1 MGSRRTSAL
10 SAFGNGRSSN
20 GNNVSGRSRP
30 SGCSYL
36 SNVRPENRSTLCSV
50 MAQLAEEMP
59 PSFVTTLKSRAVSE
73 SCNVKFTC
81 VVTGHPVPQITWYK
95 DDKQMDRYCGLP
107 KYEIFY
113 NGQNHSLHIYNCTMD
128 DAAIYQASAI
138 NSKGIVSCSGVLEVG
153 EMNEFKIHQRYFAKL
168 KQKVENKCR
177 ETQGKENL
185 EPLRT
190 ISPDRTQRKRRS
202 TMEAFVSMPSPIED
216 GGSEEIH
223 QAEGL
228 ETECMLQKGT
238 VEEVYNNSNT
248 DIKEAVCAKTTGHIN
263 NDPGNKSRTYAYD
276 PDHKSFTSQQPKS
289 PFVMKKIKISDSA
302 TPVKPESFGGGK
314 MMEDNTSSAA
324 AVCTKTVRASRN
336 SDEVM
341 EVESSVSPSLINT
354 NSKNIKGEHG
364 ILAKE
369 EGLFIKKPSKDVNMF
384 NKRKVPSQREIV
396 PTSEISVPASPSTTV
411 SEKEGKKIAKHTNE
425 GSYKETEKCLEKQKQ
440 VPHFV
445 PAQNKSSNK
454 SRLLSITK
462 EDTDKTGPVGTLD
475 TDLKSNTS
483 LDGSGF
489 REPVD
494 TPCDTG
500 AVSLQCPHEC
510 VESLLP
516 EKETSPCQKKES
528 ASQPAVPS
536 EVTKADADMN
546 WNDAPVSL
554 KLPLNQHNIYSELPQ
569 KTDDILTSPLSSSP
583 QTITDETSQATSD
596 DSRKPNGTCSAIFTR
611 LQKSAHE
618 IPSCSGSIP
627 QCNVA
632 VTQQSQVDT
641 AIKTFDGTEIQEEK
655 LKVSEVGKFK
665 VQTVKGTRSEKILE
679 VETSCLHEKAN
690 SQKTKDVGKKDS
702 GEKSAQSPIA
712 DAKKTQSTHCEDLKE
727 GRLEIATRKQLP
739 ENTNAPKDT
748 MTFTKIPKTES
759 KVISIAELLRSQIKA
774 LELTQDNPVS
784 NVSVPCKLTKDPLIK
799 DKEVCQQA
807 RDESKKRTPEV
818 NTIKTKNEPE
828 TSTVRVPETNL
839 KETLMKVYQQLNE
852 KEQEHVLTSNE
863 TSTTVQTLYTPVVV
877 PSTFFKET
885 HTASDI
891 NMIHGRVD
899 KTNEDV
905 MDTSQ
910 ETVVPL
916 KDYSITSWSGS
927 KNVNNSPHSLPS
939 ENGFIKEIQSISNPP
954 ETSLQKS
961 GSVITAAHTENN
973 IQKEQ
978 VTVVEHTR
986 GGTVPDPNMATS
998 ISQKQLN
1005 DKLERVSEQCKMEKR
1020 IANSFQTLQ
1029 AYHQS
1034 EHEFSL
1040 TRQVKDILPTGQES
1054 LVVKDGMRPDPFNIL
1069 TPEFTPLLKKIDFI
1083 SPIPSATPQ
1092 ELASGA
1098 RRKIPTSNAKTE
1110 EAQESTSPTNGQTQ
1124 KRETPG
1130 QSSKLPA
1137 SSVSPSLS
1145 QRSPLLRPA
1154 EEQTSVEERQSPL
1167 LTRRKMASETQIQTQ
1182 LRTEKIPT
1190 EGKPTEKDKHNPF
1203 KAPQVIRKIRAEVF
1217 ADGSGHLKLWCQFFN
1232 VLSDS
1237 NIKWYKDEEEIAQV
1251 KKIAGD
1257 ETQVNLAIVQASCK
1271 DSGVYGCSITNE
1283 YGSDTT
1289 DFLLSADILAGM
1301 SLREDLG
1308 VGEEIEMTPLIF
1320 NKGLADSGIWGNKFF
1335 GRIIMTE
1342 SQIGASC
1349 SSKIWRAKVIYGLE
1363 PVFES
1368 GNTCIIKTRSPITY
1382 AGKEES
1388 SLIERN
1394 QHIMKQECRNQNLA
1408 REYCKIFSAEAR
1420 VIENFGPPLEISPV
1434 YLMYRPANPVP
1445 YATVETDLLGVYK
1458 KYSVLDDT
1466 GRINVK
1472 TGSEVEQKCCALQHW
1487 IFQWTSGNLL
1497 LTRLEGVD
1505 TKITNVGVS
1514 VKSTGHQGLSVEG
1527 NPKVFDQFV
1536 LQHKCNYFCGLLGLR
1551 SLKVMD
1557 SLSTP
1562 TKPKGSKS
1570 PLLQRKKAVPSSS
1583 PQTSRKAA
1591 VSPRMPRKAEPEGNK
1606 SSSTQKD
1613 PDAPKVVKAVQT

>member
-1 MGSRRTSAL
+1 
-10 SAFGNGRSSN
+10 
-20 GNNVSGRSRP
+20 
-30 SGCSYL
+30 
-36 SNVRPENRSTLCSV
+36 
-50 MAQLAEEMP
+50 
-59 PSFVTTLKSRAVSE
+59 
-73 SCNVKFTC
+73 
-81 VVTGHPVPQITWYK
+81 
-95 DDKQMDRYCGLP
+95 
-107 KYEIFY
+107 
-113 NGQNHSLHIYNCTMD
+113 
-128 DAAIYQASAI
+128 
-138 NSKGIVSCSGVLEVG
+138 
-153 EMNEFKIHQRYFAKL
+153 
-168 KQKVENKCR
+168 
-177 ETQGKENL
+177 
-185 EPLRT
+185 
-190 ISPDRTQRKRRS
+190 
-202 TMEAFVSMPSPIED
+202 
-216 GGSEEIH
+216 
-223 QAEGL
+223 
-228 ETECMLQKGT
+228 
-238 VEEVYNNSNT
+238 
-248 DIKEAVCAKTTGHIN
+248 
-263 NDPGNKSRTYAYD
+263 
-276 PDHKSFTSQQPKS
+276 
-289 PFVMKKIKISDSA
+289 
-302 TPVKPESFGGGK
+302 
-314 MMEDNTSSAA
+314 
-324 AVCTKTVRASRN
+324 
-336 SDEVM
+336 
-341 EVESSVSPSLINT
+341 
-354 NSKNIKGEHG
+354 
-364 ILAKE
+364 
-369 EGLFIKKPSKDVNMF
+369 
-384 NKRKVPSQREIV
+384 
-396 PTSEISVPASPSTTV
+396 
-411 SEKEGKKIAKHTNE
+411 
-425 GSYKETEKCLEKQKQ
+425 
-440 VPHFV
+440 
-445 PAQNKSSNK
+445 
-454 SRLLSITK
+454 
-462 EDTDKTGPVGTLD
+462 
-475 TDLKSNTS
+475 
-483 LDGSGF
+483 
-489 REPVD
+489 
-494 TPCDTG
+494 
-500 AVSLQCPHEC
+500 
-510 VESLLP
+510 
-516 EKETSPCQKKES
+516 
-528 ASQPAVPS
+528 
-536 EVTKADADMN
+536 
-546 WNDAPVSL
+546 
-554 KLPLNQHNIYSELPQ
+554 
-569 KTDDILTSPLSSSP
+569 
-583 QTITDETSQATSD
+583 
-596 DSRKPNGTCSAIFTR
+596 
-611 LQKSAHE
+611 
-618 IPSCSGSIP
+618 
-627 QCNVA
+627 
-632 VTQQSQVDT
+632 
-641 AIKTFDGTEIQEEK
+641 
-655 LKVSEVGKFK
+655 
-665 VQTVKGTRSEKILE
+665 
-679 VETSCLHEKAN
+679 
-690 SQKTKDVGKKDS
+690 
-702 GEKSAQSPIA
+702 
-712 DAKKTQSTHCEDLKE
+712 
-727 GRLEIATRKQLP
+727 
-739 ENTNAPKDT
+739 
-748 MTFTKIPKTES
+748 
-759 KVISIAELLRSQIKA
+759 
-774 LELTQDNPVS
+774 
-784 NVSVPCKLTKDPLIK
+784 
-799 DKEVCQQA
+799 
-807 RDESKKRTPEV
+807 
-818 NTIKTKNEPE
+818 
-828 TSTVRVPETNL
+828 
-839 KETLMKVYQQLNE
+839 
-852 KEQEHVLTSNE
+852 
-863 TSTTVQTLYTPVVV
+863 
-877 PSTFFKET
+877 
-885 HTASDI
+885 
-891 NMIHGRVD
+891 
-899 KTNEDV
+899 
-905 MDTSQ
+905 
-910 ETVVPL
+910 
-916 KDYSITSWSGS
+916 
-927 KNVNNSPHSLPS
+927 
-939 ENGFIKEIQSISNPP
+939 
-954 ETSLQKS
+954 
-961 GSVITAAHTENN
+961 
-973 IQKEQ
+973 
-978 VTVVEHTR
+978 
-986 GGTVPDPNMATS
+986 MATS
-998 ISQKQLN
+998 VSQKQLN
-1005 DKLERVSEQCKMEKR
+1005 DKLERVSEQYKMEKP
-1020 IANSFQTLQ
+1020 IDNSFQTLQ

-1182 LRTEKIPT
+1182 LCTEKIPT

-1237 NIKWYKDEEEIAQV
+1237 NVKWYKDEEEIAQV

-1342 SQIGASC
+1342 SQVGASC

-1527 NPKVFDQFV
+1527 NPEVFDQFV

-1613 PDAPKVVKAVQT
+1613 SEAPKVVKVVQT

>member
-1 MGSRRTSAL
+1 MGSRRTAAL

-73 SCNVKFTC
+73 SCNVKFAC

-107 KYEIFY
+107 KYEIFH

-168 KQKVENKCR
+168 KQKVENKCK

-202 TMEAFVSMPSPIED
+202 TTEAFVSTPSPTENE
-216 GGSEEIH
+216 GSEEIH

-228 ETECMLQKGT
+228 KTECMLQKGT
-238 VEEVYNNSNT
+238 VEEVYKNSNP
-248 DIKEAVCAKTTGHIN
+248 DIKEAMCAKTTGHIN
-263 NDPGNKSRTYAYD
+263 NDPGNKSRTYMYD
-276 PDHKSFTSQQPKS
+276 PDHKIFTSQQPKS

-302 TPVKPESFGGGK
+302 TPVKPEGFGERK
-314 MMEDNTSSAA
+314 MMEDDTSSA
-324 AVCTKTVRASRN
+324 VPICTKTVQAGRN
-336 SDEVM
+336 SEEVM
-341 EVESSVSPSLINT
+341 EVESIVSSSLTNT
-354 NSKNIKGEHG
+354 NSKNIKGERG

-369 EGLFIKKPSKDVNMF
+369 DGLFIKNLSKDGNMF
-384 NKRKVPSQREIV
+384 NKRKVPSQQEIV
-396 PTSEISVPASPSTTV
+396 PTSEFSIPASPSPTV

-440 VPHFV
+440 VPHIV

-454 SRLLSITK
+454 SRLLSISK
-462 EDTDKTGPVGTLD
+462 EDTDKTGPVATLD
-475 TDLKSNTS
+475 TNVKSNTS

-489 REPVD
+489 RELVD

-500 AVSLQCPHEC
+500 AVSLQCPCEWA
-510 VESLLP
+510 ESLLP

-528 ASQPAVPS
+528 QPAVPS
-536 EVTKADADMN
+536 EVTKSDADMN
-546 WNDAPVSL
+546 WNDAPVGL
-554 KLPLNQHNIYSELPQ
+554 KLPLNQNNIYSELPQ
-569 KTDDILTSPLSSSP
+569 KTDDMLTSPLSSSP
-583 QTITDETSQATSD
+583 QTITDEIPQDASD
-596 DSRKPNGTCSAIFTR
+596 ASRKPNGSCSPIFTR

-618 IPSCSGSIP
+618 IPSCSESIP

-655 LKVSEVGKFK
+655 LKVGKVGKFK
-665 VQTVKGTRSEKILE
+665 VQTVRGTRTEKILE
-679 VETSCLHEKAN
+679 VETSSLHEKAN
-690 SQKTKDVGKKDS
+690 SQKTKDVGKK
-702 GEKSAQSPIA
+702 EKAAQSRIV
-712 DAKKTQSTHCEDLKE
+712 DAKKSQSTHCEDSKE
-727 GRLEIATRKQLP
+727 GQLEIATRKQLP
-739 ENTNAPKDT
+739 ENTNTPKDT

-759 KVISIAELLRSQIKA
+759 KVISVSELLRSQIKA
-774 LELTQDNPVS
+774 LKLTQDNPVS
-784 NVSVPCKLTKDPLIK
+784 NMPVPSKLTKDPLIK
-799 DKEVCQQA
+799 DKNVYQQA
-807 RDESKKRTPEV
+807 REESKKCKPEV
-818 NTIKTKNEPE
+818 ETIKTKNETE
-828 TSTVRVPETNL
+828 TTTDRVPETNL

-863 TSTTVQTLYTPVVV
+863 TSTTIQTLYTPVVV

-885 HTASDI
+885 HTATDI
-891 NMIHGRVD
+891 NMIHGRVN
-899 KTNEDV
+899 KSNEDV

-916 KDYSITSWSGS
+916 KDYSIISWSES
-927 KNVNNSPHSLPS
+927 KNVNSCPLSLPS
-939 ENGFIKEIQSISNPP
+939 EDGFIKEIQSISNPP
-954 ETSLQKS
+954 ETNLQKS
-961 GSVITAAHTENN
+961 GSLITAEHMENN

-978 VTVVEHTR
+978 GTVVEHTS
-986 GGTVPDPNMATS
+986 GGTVQVPNMATP

-1005 DKLERVSEQCKMEKR
+1005 DKLERVSEQYKIEKP
-1020 IANSFQTLQ
+1020 ISNSFQTLQ

-1040 TRQVKDILPTGQES
+1040 NRQVKDILPTEQES
-1054 LVVKDGMRPDPFNIL
+1054 LVVKEGMRPDPFNIL
-1069 TPEFTPLLKKIDFI
+1069 TPEFTPLLKQIDVI

-1110 EAQESTSPTNGQTQ
+1110 EAQESTSPTNSQTQ
-1124 KRETPG
+1124 KREMPG
-1130 QSSKLPA
+1130 HSSKLSA

-1145 QRSPLLRPA
+1145 RRSPLLHPA

-1167 LTRRKMASETQIQTQ
+1167 LTRKKMASETQIQTQ
-1182 LRTEKIPT
+1182 RCTEKILT

-1203 KAPQVIRKIRAEVF
+1203 KAPQVIRKIRAEAF
-1217 ADGSGHLKLWCQFFN
+1217 ADGSGHLRLWCQFFN

-1251 KKIAGD
+1251 KKNAGD

-1308 VGEEIEMTPLIF
+1308 VGEEIEMTPLMF

-1335 GRIIMTE
+1335 GRIIMME
-1342 SQIGASC
+1342 SQIGDSC
-1349 SSKIWRAKVIYGLE
+1349 SNKIWRAKVIYGLE

-1368 GNTCIIKTRSPITY
+1368 GNTCIIKIRSPITY

-1388 SLIERN
+1388 LLIERN

-1420 VIENFGPPLEISPV
+1420 VIENFGPPLEIIPV

-1445 YATVETDLLGVYK
+1445 YATVETDLIGVYK
-1458 KYSVLDDT
+1458 KYSVLDNT
-1466 GRINVK
+1466 GRIDIK

-1487 IFQWTSGNLL
+1487 IFQWTAGNLL
-1497 LTRLEGVD
+1497 LSRLEGVD

-1514 VKSTGHQGLSVEG
+1514 VKSTGHQGLCVEG
-1527 NPKVFDQFV
+1527 KPKVFDQFV

-1557 SLSTP
+1557 FLSTP
-1562 TKPKGSKS
+1562 TKLKGSKS

-1591 VSPRMPRKAEPEGNK
+1591 VSPRMPKKAELEGSK
-1606 SSSTQKD
+1606 SSSNQKD
-1613 PDAPKVVKAVQT
+1613 SNAPNVVNAVQT